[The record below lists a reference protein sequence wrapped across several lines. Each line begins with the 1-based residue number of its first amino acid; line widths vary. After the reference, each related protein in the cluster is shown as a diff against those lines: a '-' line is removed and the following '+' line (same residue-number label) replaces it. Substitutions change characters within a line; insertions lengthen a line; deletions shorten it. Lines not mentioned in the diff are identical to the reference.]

1 MKKNDKIMSKDAI
14 KRILNK
20 DMKEIHK
27 MNLSEL
33 GIHIDFNE
41 ENIMKAV
48 AIIIGPKDTPYE
60 NGILYF
66 LIEFPTNYPF
76 SPPKI
81 GYISSSRHR
90 IHPNLYVGKSQD
102 NFVGKVCLSAINT
115 WSGPKW
121 TTVMHIGSV
130 LLSIQSILC
139 NNPLHNEPGFE
150 KEVGQRNDYYNVI
163 VEYDTYNH
171 LIRKNGFEIHPLFMS
186 FKDIIEDHLKKE
198 KDTILSKIDTL
209 CSKYPKPSKITLNIY
224 NIIML
229 IDYHRLKKEI
239 IERYKNLI

>member
-1 MKKNDKIMSKDAI
+1 MSKEAI
-14 KRILNK
+14 KRIMNK

-33 GIHIDFNE
+33 GIHIDFCE
-41 ENIMKAV
+41 EDMMKAV

-76 SPPKI
+76 SPPKL
-81 GYISSSRHR
+81 GYISSSRYR

-150 KEVGQRNDYYNVI
+150 NEVGQRNDYYNMI

-171 LIRKNGFEIHPLFMS
+171 LIRKNGFEIHPIFIQL
-186 FKDIIEDHLKKE
+186 KDIIEKHLKEEHNNIMENLDK
-198 KDTILSKIDTL
+198 L
-209 CSKYPKPSKITLNIY
+209 CVKYPKPSKITLNIY
-224 NIIML
+224 SITMSIN
-229 IDYHRLKKEI
+229 YHQLKKEL
-239 IERYKNLI
+239 IERFKTL

>member
-1 MKKNDKIMSKDAI
+1 MSKEAI
-14 KRILNK
+14 KRIMNK

-33 GIHIDFNE
+33 GIHIDFCE
-41 ENIMKAV
+41 EDMMKAV

-76 SPPKI
+76 SPPKL
-81 GYISSSRHR
+81 GYISSSRYR

-150 KEVGQRNDYYNVI
+150 NEVGQRNDYYNMI

-171 LIRKNGFEIHPLFMS
+171 LIRKNGFEIHPIFIPL
-186 FKDIIEDHLKKE
+186 KDIIEKHLKEEHNNIMENLDK
-198 KDTILSKIDTL
+198 L
-209 CSKYPKPSKITLNIY
+209 CVKYPKPSKITLNIY
-224 NIIML
+224 NITMSIN
-229 IDYHRLKKEI
+229 YHQLKKEL
-239 IERYKNLI
+239 IERFKTL